1 MPMFDGIKSGLARRK
16 LLKARGVE
24 PRSVHA
30 CGLESANKVGILHD
44 ATDEAQFEI
53 ARKLLFIL
61 QKHISFVKALGF
73 VDSKELSDF
82 HLQPLDFSFFCKNDL
97 DWLGFPKEEAIAEF
111 CNTDFDILICLDM
124 EDKIP
129 INYVKIK
136 SKAGFKVGFYSET
149 NSDLLDVMISLD
161 EENSSIEELVKQ
173 ILHYLENI
181 RYE

>member
-1 MPMFDGIKSGLARRK
+1 MFEGIKSSLARRK
-16 LLKARGVE
+16 LLKVRDVE
-24 PRSVHA
+24 SRLVRA
-30 CGLESANKVGILHD
+30 CGLGSANKVGILHD
-44 ATDEAQFEI
+44 ATDETQFEI
-53 ARKLLFIL
+53 TRKLLFVL
-61 QKHISFVKALGF
+61 QKQISFVKSLGF

-97 DWLGFPKEEAIAEF
+97 DWLGFPKDDIVAEF

-129 INYVKIK
+129 LNYVKIK

-149 NSDLLDVMISLD
+149 NSDLLDVMINLD
-161 EENSSIEELVKQ
+161 EENLSIEELVKQ
-173 ILHYLENI
+173 ILHYLEDI